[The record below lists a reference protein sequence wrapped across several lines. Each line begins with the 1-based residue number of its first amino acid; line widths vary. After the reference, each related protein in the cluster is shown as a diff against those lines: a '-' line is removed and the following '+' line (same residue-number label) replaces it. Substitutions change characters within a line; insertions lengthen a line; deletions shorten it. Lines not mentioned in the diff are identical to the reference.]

1 MKRQKLESTSLKPG
15 IYFSTKAS
23 VSCGR
28 PRESKCGQFQPM
40 RPSAFAFKKPFQGR
54 MLNGKKII
62 KHFCKEQTRSINFL
76 GEFDSMEPKTLFQQ
90 KNANYS
96 VSIIISVL
104 CSIRCLWLIS
114 EQFRHIIRVLLV
126 ICKLFCLIIVLQI
139 TMPNGVE
146 WKRSKL

>member
-1 MKRQKLESTSLKPG
+1 MKRQILESTSLKPG

-62 KHFCKEQTRSINFL
+62 KHFCKNVKHDILKRLYRIDREGAVNELTKIM
-76 GEFDSMEPKTLFQQ
+76 G
-90 KNANYS
+90 
-96 VSIIISVL
+96 IS
-104 CSIRCLWLIS
+104 
-114 EQFRHIIRVLLV
+114 
-126 ICKLFCLIIVLQI
+126 
-139 TMPNGVE
+139 
-146 WKRSKL
+146 

>member
-62 KHFCKEQTRSINFL
+62 KHFCKEQTRSVNFL

-96 VSIIISVL
+96 CARRSLNNADASNTKRDE
-104 CSIRCLWLIS
+104 SIS
-114 EQFRHIIRVLLV
+114 EKPFQGRKLLSWNLFCNKNFGHIIGNALHFERGEL
-126 ICKLFCLIIVLQI
+126 
-139 TMPNGVE
+139 
-146 WKRSKL
+146 